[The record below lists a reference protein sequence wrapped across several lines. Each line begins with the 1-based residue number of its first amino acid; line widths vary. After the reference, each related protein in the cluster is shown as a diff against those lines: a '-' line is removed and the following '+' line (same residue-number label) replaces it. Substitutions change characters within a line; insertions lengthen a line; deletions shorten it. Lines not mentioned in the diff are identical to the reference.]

1 MKAIERLRIFD
12 EMYNVRAC
20 LRSGLVRAMSQQG
33 HTLSGKERE
42 NAELNT
48 TGMAISFV
56 FSLAV
61 IADRMSQDDW
71 NEFWQDMG
79 RRIYK
84 EHTRKS

>member
-12 EMYNVRAC
+12 EMYNVRAR
-20 LRSGLVRAMSQQG
+20 LRNGLVRMMSLTG
-33 HTLSGKERE
+33 LTLTGKERE
-42 NAELNT
+42 NAELST
-48 TGMAISFV
+48 TVMATDFV

-61 IADRMSQDDW
+61 MADRMSQDDW